1 MNITINYLDFFFF
14 FKWSLLKAL
23 QIYPNYCIIQL
34 L

>member
-1 MNITINYLDFFFF
+1 MNITINYLDFFF